1 MKCAGCQHDNPPGA
15 RFCND
20 CGARLQAAGPGPGP
34 GAYTPRH
41 LAEKILTSKGALE
54 GERKQVTVLFAD
66 LKGSMEL
73 LADRDPEE
81 ARELLDGVLE
91 RMMEAVH
98 RYEGTVNQVMGDGIM
113 ALFGAPL
120 AHEDHAVRA
129 CYAALRMKET
139 LRCWAEEI
147 ERARGV
153 PLRFRIGLNS
163 GEVVVRSIG
172 SDLDMDYTA
181 VGQTTHLAARME
193 QMADPGA
200 VFVTPYTLRLAGDAV
215 RTRPLGARPVKG
227 LDAPLEIH
235 ELVGAAPT
243 RSLRRAAAERWS
255 RFVGRD
261 AELARLQRMLA
272 DAREGRGGVAALT
285 AEPGVGKSR
294 LVYEFVT
301 SPLAR
306 EWKVL
311 ESSSLSYDKAGA
323 WQPIIDVL
331 RRHFAIDER
340 DGAETIR
347 TRVTDRTQALGGDLE
362 SALPPILA
370 LLDALPDDDPFWA
383 LEPHERRD
391 ETLGALTRLV
401 LKETDHQPLLLVFE
415 NLQWVD
421 PETQAFLDALLT
433 RVHAARLLLLVDYRP
448 EYEHHWADE
457 PGFTE
462 LSIEPLTPAA
472 ASELLDALIGRDR
485 SLGPLRELLVQRSSG
500 NPFFLEEL
508 VRTLV
513 ETGVLVGERGAHRLA
528 TEAGGLQV
536 PATVQAV
543 LAARIDRLPHD
554 EKLLL
559 QSAAVI
565 GTEVPFALLEVVTDL
580 PADSLRGALQ
590 HLQAAGFLHEA
601 GLFPD
606 LEYRFRNALTRD
618 VAYAS
623 LLREPRR
630 TLHARIVEAIE
641 QLYRDRLTSYVDQL
655 AHHASR
661 GEVWATAAIYNRQAG
676 ARAVTRAANVDAV
689 RAFEAALAALR
700 HLPPGPETM
709 EQAIDLRLDLRP
721 PLLQL
726 GRLDE
731 VLAVSRE
738 AEEMAQ
744 KIGDEQRLARIYAYL
759 INYHYLKG
767 ETRLAIEYGARCARV
782 GEACDDIALQGLARQ
797 YVGQSY
803 HVLGDYGRA
812 EQTLR
817 ENLDLLGERYQGGT
831 PYVASCAWLA
841 LTLADLGE
849 FEAAYACLDMAHRA
863 AEASRH
869 AWSQVIAWTMAGL
882 VSLRRGH
889 LARAVL
895 PLERSVETCRR
906 KRLTLWQPIPS
917 SLLGLTFVRLG
928 HIGEGLGLLEE
939 GVAQSRRLGVR
950 AYLAAWTA
958 NLAEGLLADGQ
969 IARAR
974 ATAQE
979 ALDLALAA
987 GERGHEAAALE
998 LLGRVAAR
1006 SGAPG
1011 AAEALQHLDAARAL
1025 AETLGLRPLAAS
1037 IHLEIADLLG
1047 RAGDERRAADHRAR
1061 ADRLAGALGLRRWRD
1076 RSESEVAELG
1086 HLFIVARSSP
1096 ELYDFLAQELSGAQ
1110 RIRVLLDRRQGGR
1123 AEPVDQDLQTWGL
1136 ALAPRQHE

>member
-1 MKCAGCQHDNPPGA
+1 MKCAGCEHDNPPGA
-15 RFCND
+15 RFCNN
-20 CGARLQAAGPGPGP
+20 CGARFQAAGPGLAP

-41 LAEKILTSKGALE
+41 LAEKILTSRSALE

-120 AHEDHAVRA
+120 AHEDHAIRA

-139 LRCWAEEI
+139 LASYAEES

-153 PLRFRIGLNS
+153 PLRIRIGINS

-193 QMADPGA
+193 QMADPNSA
-200 VFVTPYTLRLAGDAV
+200 FVTPGTLRLAGDAV
-215 RTRPLGARPVKG
+215 ITRSLGLRPVKG

-235 ELVGAAPT
+235 ELVGAAPART
-243 RSLRRAAAERWS
+243 LRRATERWS

-261 AELARLQRMLA
+261 AELERLQRMLA
-272 DAREGRGGVAALT
+272 DARQGHGQVAALT

-294 LVYEFVT
+294 LVYEFIT
-301 SPLAR
+301 SPQTQ
-306 EWKVL
+306 EWKIL

-331 RRHFAIDER
+331 RRHFELGER
-340 DGAETIR
+340 DGAGAIR
-347 TRVTDRTQALGGDLE
+347 TRVTDRALALGGDLE

-370 LLDALPDDDPFWA
+370 LLDALPEDDPFWT
-383 LEPHERRD
+383 LESRERRGA
-391 ETLGALTRLV
+391 TLDALTRLV
-401 LKETDHQPLLLVFE
+401 LKETDRQPLLLVFE

-448 EYEHHWADE
+448 EYEHHWASE

-462 LSIEPLTPAA
+462 LPIEPLGPAA
-472 ASELLDALIGRDR
+472 AGELLDALIGRDR
-485 SLGPLRELLVQRSSG
+485 SLGPLRELLVQRSNG
-500 NPFFLEEL
+500 NPFFLEEI

-513 ETGVLVGERGAHRLA
+513 ETGVVVGERGAYRLA

-565 GTEVPFALLEVVTDL
+565 GTEVAFALLEAVTDL
-580 PADSLRGALQ
+580 PGDSLRGALQ
-590 HLQAAGFLHEA
+590 HLQAAGFLQEA

-623 LLREPRR
+623 LLKEQRR

-641 QLYRDRLTSYVDQL
+641 RLYRDRLSASVDQL

-661 GEVWATAAIYNRQAG
+661 GEVWAKAAVYNRQVG
-676 ARAVTRAANVDAV
+676 ARAVARAANVDAV

-709 EQAIDLRLDLRP
+709 ERGIDLRLDLRP

-744 KIGDEQRLARIYAYL
+744 KIGDEQRLARIYTYL
-759 INYHYLKG
+759 VNYHYLTG
-767 ETRLAIEYGARCARV
+767 ETKLAIEYGLRCARV
-782 GEACDDIALQGLARQ
+782 GEACDDVALQGLARQ

-803 HVLGDYGRA
+803 HVLGEYARA

-817 ENLDLLGERYQGGT
+817 ENLDLLGAQHQGGT

-849 FEAAYACLDMAHRA
+849 FEAAYACLDQAHRA
-863 AEASRH
+863 AETSRH

-882 VSLRRGH
+882 VALRRGH

-895 PLERSVETCRR
+895 PLERSVEACRR

-928 HIGEGLGLLEE
+928 HVGEGLGLLEQ
-939 GVAQSRRLGVR
+939 GVAQSRELGVH
-950 AYLAAWTA
+950 AYLPAWTT

-969 IARAR
+969 LARAR
-974 ATAQE
+974 ATVEE
-979 ALDLALAA
+979 ALALARA
-987 GERGHEAAALE
+987 GGERGHEAAALAPP
-998 LLGRVAAR
+998 GRVAAQA
-1006 SGAPG
+1006 GPAG
-1011 AAEALQHLDAARAL
+1011 AAEALEHLDAARRL
-1025 AETLGLRPLAAS
+1025 AETLGLRPLVAAS
-1037 IHLEIADLLG
+1037 HLDA
-1047 RAGDERRAADHRAR
+1047 AGVLAGAGEAERAAEHRAA
-1061 ADRLAGALGLRRWRD
+1061 ADRLTGELGLRPWHD
-1076 RSESEVAELG
+1076 GPETEVAELG
-1086 HLFIVARSSP
+1086 HLFIVARSNP
-1096 ELYDFLAQELSGAQ
+1096 ELYDFLTQELSGAR
-1110 RIRVLLDRRQGGR
+1110 RIRVLLDRRQGDR
-1123 AEPVDQDLQTWGL
+1123 EEPVDQDLRTWGL